1 MSDMK
6 KVAIVWSSPN
16 TDGLTASAKNQL
28 IKGIEKSGA
37 VVDEIHLNKLNIE
50 HCKACGNGWG
60 ACRATG
66 QCFIKDDFADVYNRL
81 NEADGIAF
89 ISAVYWSDLT
99 ECMKAFIDR
108 LRRCEAT
115 KNHYLADKRCMLI
128 ACAGGTG
135 RGTIECLKNMELA
148 LTHMGMRA
156 YDRIPVNRYNSPY
169 VIPALEQAGATYV
182 DRLTNGFDM
191 YY

>member
-1 MSDMK
+1 M

-16 TDGLTASAKNQL
+16 TDGLTAAAKNSFL
-28 IKGIEKSGA
+28 EGLRKAGA
-37 VVDEIHLNKLNIE
+37 EIDEIHMNKMNLM

-60 ACRATG
+60 TCRATG
-66 QCFIKDDFADVYNRL
+66 ECVLKDDFADVYKRL
-81 NEADGIAF
+81 TEADGIVF
-89 ISAVYWSDLT
+89 VSAVYWSDLT
-99 ECMKAFIDR
+99 ECMKAFMDR

-115 KNHYLADKRCMLI
+115 HNHFLDQKRCVLV

-135 RGTIECLKNMELA
+135 RGTLECLQNMELA

-156 YDRIPVNRYNSPY
+156 YDRIPVNRYNKDY
-169 VIPALEQAGATYV
+169 VLPALEKAGEVYAQ
-182 DRLTNGFDM
+182 RLETGFDM